1 MVIQDSLLEYA
12 VVLLVMAVLA
22 GAVLAAL
29 YLVVRLAVEHGV
41 RRAQADPR
49 RPRRDLRD

>member
-1 MVIQDSLLEYA
+1 MLQDSLLEYA
-12 VVLLVMAVLA
+12 VALLVMAAVT

-29 YLVVRLAVEHGV
+29 YVVVRLAVEHGV

-49 RPRRDLRD
+49 RPGRDLRRD